1 MKEIIFDGNYWIHP
15 DLPGEH
21 TYASSVKYIP
31 AKRGI
36 DKSKYFKNRR
46 KNER

>member
-1 MKEIIFDGNYWIHP
+1 MKEIILDGNYWIHP
-15 DLPGEH
+15 DLPGLH
-21 TYASSVKYIP
+21 VYAPSVKYIP
-31 AKRGI
+31 AKKGI

>member
-21 TYASSVKYIP
+21 AYASSVKYIP
-31 AKRGI
+31 AKKGI
-36 DKSKYFKNRR
+36 DKSKYFINRR
-46 KNER
+46 KEER